1 MQKRSEMEMLS
12 ESPLVLKFG
21 ETEYSVKVLSSRKA
35 AAWRQKLSDLTGDM
49 VGKAMAEPP
58 DSDTNGWLRG
68 EVLGSVSLM
77 LTKSPE
83 KLVDMICAYGS
94 ELNADE
100 ILDNGTDE
108 QILVAFTRIMG
119 VAFPFFSILGTLMEM
134 QKVPSALPG
143 SKFTN

>member
-12 ESPLVLKFG
+12 ESPLKLKFG
-21 ETEYSVKVLSSRKA
+21 EKEYTVKVLPSRKA
-35 AAWRQKLSDLTGDM
+35 GEWRQKLSDLTGDM
-49 VGKAMAEPP
+49 VGKAMSEPP
-58 DSDTNGWLRG
+58 ESDANGWLRG
-68 EVLGSVSLM
+68 EVMGSVSLM

-83 KLVDMICAYGS
+83 KLVDMICAYAP
-94 ELNADE
+94 EVNADY

-108 QILVAFTRIMG
+108 QILLAFTSIMR